1 MTNTTKNKSAGIL
14 SMFKD
19 PKLQKLDQ
27 TKVIHDENRE
37 LNMAQLDFDIKYKK
51 ELIAQKERDREEK
64 RISEDKKREHEL
76 NLANR
81 QENHDFN
88 ILDEKHRYEDKIR
101 KEDSENALQT
111 ERERGMNERNLVS
124 HEAETRIREKRLTE
138 NYLESESDR
147 RKFENQAKAR
157 DDAMLEV
164 IKIMAKGAEDR
175 KTLGIQ
181 AKLAQQGVDKE
192 KIKGWIE
199 NIEED
204 NDK

>member
-124 HEAETRIREKRLTE
+124 HEA
-138 NYLESESDR
+138 
-147 RKFENQAKAR
+147 
-157 DDAMLEV
+157 
-164 IKIMAKGAEDR
+164 
-175 KTLGIQ
+175 
-181 AKLAQQGVDKE
+181 
-192 KIKGWIE
+192 
-199 NIEED
+199 
-204 NDK
+204 

>member
-81 QENHDFN
+81 Q
-88 ILDEKHRYEDKIR
+88 
-101 KEDSENALQT
+101 
-111 ERERGMNERNLVS
+111 
-124 HEAETRIREKRLTE
+124 
-138 NYLESESDR
+138 
-147 RKFENQAKAR
+147 
-157 DDAMLEV
+157 
-164 IKIMAKGAEDR
+164 
-175 KTLGIQ
+175 
-181 AKLAQQGVDKE
+181 
-192 KIKGWIE
+192 
-199 NIEED
+199 
-204 NDK
+204 